1 MYSNFFILID
11 SGSADWKIF
20 KCSEFI
26 ERISKS
32 QGDQNK
38 IIKFFFICL
47 MCFFIKTE
55 NQNLVNQVREK
66 EREIQTRNDRN
77 NELNN
82 TVSQLQVE
90 KLF

>member
-1 MYSNFFILID
+1 
-11 SGSADWKIF
+11 
-20 KCSEFI
+20 
-26 ERISKS
+26 
-32 QGDQNK
+32 
-38 IIKFFFICL
+38 